1 MEKMTSEQLRQ
12 GFLRFFE
19 ERNHVIERPDTL
31 VPSGDPTLL
40 FTSAGMV
47 QFKPYYTGLV
57 PVPYRR
63 AATCQ
68 PCLRAGGKHND
79 LEEVGKTKR
88 HTTFFEM
95 LGNFSFGDYFKREA
109 IEWAWEYVTEVL
121 EMPKE
126 PLWITVYEEDDEA
139 AEIWH
144 KVIGIPEDRIV
155 RLGVKDNFWGPAGDA
170 GACGP
175 CSEIHVDQ
183 GVGQGC
189 GRRECSPG
197 CDCGRFVELWN
208 LVFPQ
213 YDQAEDG
220 TRGPLK
226 NRGIDTGMGLERLAA
241 VVQGV
246 GSVFETDLLKP
257 MMESVKEIAGVHL
270 EEGIVAYRVI
280 SDHARA
286 LAFLISEGVLP
297 SNEGRGYVARRILRR
312 AARYGRDLGIEKPF
326 FHRVA
331 ESVVD
336 RMHGAYPQLEQ
347 ARTQIATL
355 ILSEE
360 ERFHDTLLQ
369 GMALLDEVFE
379 QMEKS
384 GAKEVPGKQLFRLYD
399 TYGFPLELADDVAA
413 DRGYT
418 LDRAGFEAEM
428 EKQRERARSSWTG
441 TGDESMVPA
450 YLELRDKLGET
461 SFVGYARMKAKAR
474 VEAIVGDRET
484 VVKDEEAEVVLDGTP
499 FYAEKGGQVAD
510 RGTLSARGF
519 LADVLDVQSPVEGL
533 VVHRVKVKRGRL
545 RRGLSVTAR
554 VDEERR
560 QEIACHHSA
569 THILQSV
576 LRHKLGDHVHQ
587 SGSLVAA
594 DRLRFDFTHFE
605 AIKPEVLREIES
617 EVNRVARRNLL
628 VKAQVMPLKEAR
640 EKGAIALFGE
650 KYSDAVRA
658 VGVGKQSL
666 ELCGGTHVKRTGDI
680 GYFKIVSAGSVAAG
694 VRRIEA
700 VCGQAA
706 IDRLGAE
713 DRELT
718 RISEL
723 VGAPALESAARVETV
738 LEDNKRLGKEIDRL
752 KHKLA
757 SGQAADVMS
766 QVKTVADAKL
776 LVLRSDG
783 ADQRQLRTMAD
794 SFKERMGSGI
804 VVLGSAVDDK
814 VALVVVVTEDL
825 VSRIRADRLVQE
837 VARLVGGGGGGRA
850 DMAQAGGKSVSE
862 LDRALG
868 QVETIVERLMAAQSQ

>member
-1 MEKMTSEQLRQ
+1 MKNMTSEQLRE

-31 VPSGDPTLL
+31 VPSGDPSLL

-47 QFKPYYTGLV
+47 QFKPYYTDLV
-57 PVPYRR
+57 PVPYGR

-121 EMPKE
+121 EIPKE
-126 PLWITVYEEDDEA
+126 PLWVTVYEEDDEA
-139 AEIWH
+139 AEIWRD
-144 KVIGIPEDRIV
+144 VIGVPAEKIV
-155 RLGVKDNFWGPAGDA
+155 RLGAKDNFWGPAGDT

-175 CSEIHVDQ
+175 CSEIHVDLGP
-183 GVGQGC
+183 GVGC
-189 GRRECSPG
+189 GKKECAPG
-197 CDCGRFVELWN
+197 CDCGRFVEVWN

-241 VVQGV
+241 VIQGV

-257 MMESVKEIAGVHL
+257 IMESVKVIAGVQL

-312 AARYGRDLGIEKPF
+312 AARYGRDLGIEEPF
-326 FHRVA
+326 FHKVA
-331 ESVVD
+331 ETVVD
-336 RMHGAYPQLEQ
+336 RMSATYPQLEQ

-360 ERFHDTLLQ
+360 ERFHETLLQ
-369 GMALLDEVFE
+369 GMALLDEVFD
-379 QMEKS
+379 QMETS
-384 GAKEVPGKQLFRLYD
+384 GAKEVPGAQLFRLYD
-399 TYGFPLELADDVAA
+399 TYGFPLELADDVAS

-418 LDRAGFEAEM
+418 LDRTGFEAEM
-428 EKQRERARSSWTG
+428 EKQRERARQSWTG

-450 YLELRDKLGET
+450 YLELREKLGET
-461 SFVGYARMKAKAR
+461 SFVGYARMRAKAR
-474 VEAIVGDRET
+474 VEAIVGDLET
-484 VVKDEEAEVVLDGTP
+484 VSKDEEAEVVLDGTP
-499 FYAEKGGQVAD
+499 FYGEKGGQVAD

-533 VVHRVKVKRGRL
+533 VVHRVKVRRGRL
-545 RRGLSVTAR
+545 TQGLSVTAR
-554 VDEERR
+554 VDVERR
-560 QEIACHHSA
+560 QEIACHHTA

-576 LRHKLGDHVHQ
+576 LREKLGDHVHQ
-587 SGSLVAA
+587 AGSLVAP

-605 AIKPEVLREIES
+605 AIKPELLREIQF
-617 EVNRVARRNLL
+617 EVNRVVRLNLP
-628 VKAQVMPLKEAR
+628 VKARIMPMKEAR

-650 KYSDAVRA
+650 KYDDTVRA
-658 VGVGKQSL
+658 VGVGRRSL
-666 ELCGGTHVKRTGDI
+666 ELCGGTHVKRSGDI
-680 GYFKIVSAGSVAAG
+680 GYFKILSAGSVAAG

-723 VGAPALESAARVETV
+723 VAVPALESAARVEAV
-738 LEDNKRLGKEIDRL
+738 LEDNRRLGKEIERL
-752 KHKLA
+752 KQKLA
-757 SGQAADVMS
+757 TGQAVDVMS
-766 QVKTVADAKL
+766 QVKTVADANL

-783 ADQRQLRTMAD
+783 ADQRRLRTMAD
-794 SFKERMGSGI
+794 SFKARMGSGI
-804 VVLGSAVDDK
+804 VVLGSATDGK

-825 VSRIRADRLVQE
+825 VPRISADKLVRE
-837 VARLVGGGGGGRA
+837 VAQLVGGGGGGRA
-850 DMAQAGGKSVSE
+850 DMAQAGGKNAAE

-868 QVETIVERLMAAQSQ
+868 QVEEIVERLVKEQN